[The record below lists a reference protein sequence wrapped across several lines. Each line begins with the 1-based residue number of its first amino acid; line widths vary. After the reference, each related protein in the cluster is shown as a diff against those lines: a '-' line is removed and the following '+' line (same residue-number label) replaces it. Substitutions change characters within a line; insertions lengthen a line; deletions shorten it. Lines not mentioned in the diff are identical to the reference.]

1 MKSPAKFFS
10 FCMIFILAIVGLL
23 YIPTISFNLFSD
35 KENIFLGKI
44 ISSKPKNIKGKQA
57 LVESG
62 ISTPEEFTFF
72 DTLDDPAMKKYLP
85 LNGSIQRNV
94 QSESNSIQ
102 LSKGIAI
109 SKWVRKITSQFES
122 VDPFYK

>member
-1 MKSPAKFFS
+1 MSDNSVVNKIKE
-10 FCMIFILAIVGLL
+10 LRKDL
-23 YIPTISFNLFSD
+23 D
-35 KENIFLGKI
+35 KETTFL
-44 ISSKPKNIKGKQA
+44 QQQM
-57 LVESG
+57 E
-62 ISTPEEFTFF
+62 
-72 DTLDDPAMKKYLP
+72 LP

-109 SKWVRKITSQFES
+109 SKWFRKITSQFES

>member
-1 MKSPAKFFS
+1 MSDNSVVNKIKE
-10 FCMIFILAIVGLL
+10 LRKDL
-23 YIPTISFNLFSD
+23 D
-35 KENIFLGKI
+35 KETTFL
-44 ISSKPKNIKGKQA
+44 QQQM
-57 LVESG
+57 E
-62 ISTPEEFTFF
+62 
-72 DTLDDPAMKKYLP
+72 LP
-85 LNGSIQRNV
+85 LNGSIQRNA